1 MCLFLPK
8 PFLHGC
14 LPRILPPCLAW
25 LCFALPAH
33 ADAGYRDQAR
43 ALLAP
48 PTAQCGAPATL
59 IANLRDESEGT
70 PSIGRRVALEAVVTA
85 DYSGTDGLSG
95 FFVQQAD
102 AQRQRRPGVS
112 EGMFVHAPRAAARAG
127 DLVRVLGTVEERAG
141 QMRLRLSGPATVCAA
156 GQAVTPETITLPTPH
171 TGSLAAYE
179 GMLVRLPQTLTV
191 SETFELGRYG
201 SVVLSLGRPPLPT
214 NVALPGEAA
223 AAQAAANAL
232 NRLVLD
238 DGYSRQNPPRVI
250 HPAPGLS
257 ASNTLRSGDS
267 VANVRGVLEWRANAW
282 RIQPLP
288 GAPLPAFQP
297 TNPRGGAPARAART
311 DLRVA
316 AFNVENYF
324 NGDGRGAGFDDPGN
338 RGAKSPAEFARQEA
352 KILSALQGLNA
363 DVIGLME
370 IENNGHGELSAIHRL
385 AGKLGPDWRFIH
397 PGREQLGGDVIKV
410 ALVYNSRTVE
420 PVGTPA
426 TLALGART
434 RQPLAATFRLPGHPA
449 KLTVVV
455 NHFKSKRCNDARGVN
470 ADQRDG
476 QSCWNPTRV
485 AAASRIADWLA
496 TSPTG
501 VPDDGKLVIG
511 DLNSYA
517 QEDPIRLLAE
527 RGYADMIARF
537 AEAGTLS
544 YSYVFGGEAGYIDH
558 ALADAGAASRTLA
571 ARHWHINADEPISLA
586 YALAHKSEAQQQ
598 SFYAPDAYRSSDHD
612 PLVVDLAMRGD
623 GVATGGTAGTA
634 GTAGT
639 DGSAGSTSTHTGT
652 SGGSGANASKE
663 SIEKAQAGAGA
674 TDPWLLW
681 ALAGATA
688 LTAWHWFVRR
698 VLPRWRA

>member
-1 MCLFLPK
+1 MRLFSPK
-8 PFLHGC
+8 PFLHGF
-14 LPRILPPCLAW
+14 LPRCLPPCLAL
-25 LCFALPAH
+25 LCLALPAH
-33 ADAGYRDQAR
+33 ADVGYRDQAR
-43 ALLAP
+43 SLLAP

-85 DYSGTDGLSG
+85 DYSGSGGFSG

-112 EGMFVHAPRAAARAG
+112 EGMFVHAPRAGARAG

-141 QMRLRLSGPATVCAA
+141 QMRLRLSGRATVCAV
-156 GQAVTPETITLPTPH
+156 GQAVTPETVTLPAPH

-201 SVVLSLGRPPLPT
+201 SVELSLGRLPLPT

-238 DGYSRQNPPRVI
+238 DGSSLQNPPRVI

-267 VANVRGVLEWRANAW
+267 VANVQGVLEWRSNGW

-288 GAPLPAFQP
+288 DAPLPAFQP
-297 TNPRGGAPARAART
+297 TNPRAGAPARAART

-338 RGAKSPAEFARQEA
+338 RGAKTPAEFARQEA
-352 KILSALQGLNA
+352 KIVSALQGLDA
-363 DVIGLME
+363 DVVGLME
-370 IENNGHGELSAIHRL
+370 IENNGHGELSAIQRL
-385 AGKLGPDWRFIH
+385 VGKLGPDWRFIH
-397 PGREQLGGDVIKV
+397 PGREKLGSDVIKV
-410 ALVYNSRTVE
+410 ALIYNARTVE
-420 PVGTPA
+420 SVGMAA

-449 KLTVVV
+449 RLTVVV
-455 NHFKSKRCNDARGVN
+455 NHFKSKRCHDARGVN
-470 ADQRDG
+470 ADQHDG

-485 AAASRIADWLA
+485 AAASRLADWLA

-517 QEDPIRLLAE
+517 REDPIRLLAE

-537 AEAGTLS
+537 TEAGGHA
-544 YSYVFGGEAGYIDH
+544 YSYVFRGEAGYIDH
-558 ALADAGAASRTLA
+558 ALADAGAASRILA

-623 GVATGGTAGTA
+623 AVAAGDT
-634 GTAGT
+634 TVT
-639 DGSAGSTSTHTGT
+639 EGSVGNISADTGT
-652 SGGSGANASKE
+652 S
-663 SIEKAQAGAGA
+663 EKTETGAGA

-681 ALAGATA
+681 TVTGAAALA
-688 LTAWHWFVRR
+688 AWHWFARR